1 MKVSFNNIA
10 QINSNNISTLNHDNL
25 NVKQQPIDNSEL
37 LPTGLNMANFYPVSF
52 GRLRLNPDMEFLL
65 KHSNYFRCAYTGKP
79 MISKLKAKNLYQKLE
94 KRDNAQ
100 ASINVLQHVRGYM
113 HDVEQMVF
121 DIFQDSPHKNK
132 RDFQDILQEFVPSS
146 LEQLQIKQTQILN
159 STNRLLNTMS
169 EPVAQQI
176 TAIRDE
182 TLQTVA
188 DGTFGRR
195 IPLEKIKAIKA
206 KGKDLKQ
213 IIKVYRKWYKF
224 PTSSNDFDAFVVQYS
239 KMPHLAIAKRL
250 ISSAVVSVEHV
261 QPHQRH
267 GADELSNLI
276 LVSSQFNNSRNT
288 MPLWEFMMLH
298 PEIDFEANL
307 QNYLNTAIKLVKN
320 KNNEFHSRGYYPEA
334 IKKAI
339 NAETNSFVE
348 LDTSTLSLTK
358 TQIQNQ
364 KRLQKLCAMY
374 RMIEK

>member
-25 NVKQQPIDNSEL
+25 NVQQQPIDNSEL

-65 KHSNYFRCAYTGKP
+65 KHSNYFRCAYTGRP

-113 HDVEQMVF
+113 HDVEKMVF
-121 DIFQDSPHKNK
+121 DIFQVSPHKNK

-146 LEQLQIKQTQILN
+146 LEQLKIKQSKVLN
-159 STNRLLNTMS
+159 STNNLLNTMS
-169 EPVAQQI
+169 EPIAQQI
-176 TAIRDE
+176 IAIRDE
-182 TLQTVA
+182 TLATME
-188 DGTFGRR
+188 DGTFGRKKS
-195 IPLEKIKAIKA
+195 LEKIKAIKA
-206 KGKDLKQ
+206 TGKDLQ
-213 IIKVYRKWYKF
+213 QVIKIYRKWYKL

-239 KMPHLAIAKRL
+239 KMSHIAIAKRL

-261 QPHQRH
+261 QPHQRR

-276 LVSSQFNNSRNT
+276 LVSSQFNNARNT

-298 PEIDFEANL
+298 PEIDFETNL
-307 QNYLNTAIKLVKN
+307 QNYLNTAIRLVKN
-320 KNNEFHSRGYYPEA
+320 KNSEFHSREYYPEA
-334 IKKAI
+334 IKKVI
-339 NAETNSFVE
+339 SNETNSFVE
-348 LDTSTLSLTK
+348 LDTSDLLLTK
-358 TQIQNQ
+358 MQIQNQ
-364 KRLQKLCAMY
+364 KRLQKLCTMY
-374 RMIEK
+374 RMVGK